1 MTNPTIARAVRRLG
15 LDPVGWSIRS
25 LDTMGQSPERVAAR
39 ILRRLHPG
47 AVILL
52 HDRCA
57 GSERLIGLLV
67 EGLRSRGLEPVT
79 LPELLTSKPMKRLAK
94 LTIACML
101 LAAVAAP
108 NAARGQEASAAERF
122 AAQFAARSRS
132 VESIL
137 CAFTETRHMSV
148 LADDVVRS
156 GTFRYKRPAR
166 MALDFDSGDRIVMT
180 GELFLNRMA
189 GRTTTARMNSNPML
203 RQMQSIFGACMT
215 GDLEALRQTGRMSV
229 TPREGA
235 TAWCSSP
242 RAARRAAT

>member
-1 MTNPTIARAVRRLG
+1 
-15 LDPVGWSIRS
+15 
-25 LDTMGQSPERVAAR
+25 
-39 ILRRLHPG
+39 
-47 AVILL
+47 
-52 HDRCA
+52 
-57 GSERLIGLLV
+57 
-67 EGLRSRGLEPVT
+67 
-79 LPELLTSKPMKRLAK
+79 MKRLAK

-101 LAAVAAP
+101 LAAAAAP

-122 AAQFAARSRS
+122 AEQFAARSRS

-229 TPREGA
+229 TPREGGYRVVLIPE
-235 TAWCSSP
+235 S
-242 RAARRAAT
+242 RAARRYMSSITLDFDAADMTLDRLRMEQPSGDYMLYRFSRKRLNVAIDDAAFDAN